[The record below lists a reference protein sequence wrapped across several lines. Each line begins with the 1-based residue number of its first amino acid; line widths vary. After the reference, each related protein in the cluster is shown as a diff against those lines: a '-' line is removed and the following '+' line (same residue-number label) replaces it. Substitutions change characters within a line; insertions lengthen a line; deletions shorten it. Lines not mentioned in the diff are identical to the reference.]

1 VNKALISVI
10 PKRNA
15 IINPKITN
23 NRNATFEIKLFD
35 SENIL
40 LLVELDPDPDG
51 VEPLLFKVN
60 LLYKEFLSGLL
71 LICILIIIY
80 YFLKCNINDIRY

>member
-1 VNKALISVI
+1 MI

-15 IINPKITN
+15 IINPKITKN
-23 NRNATFEIKLFD
+23 KNSTFDIKLFD

-40 LLVELDPDPDG
+40 LLVELELDLDPEG

-71 LICILIIIY
+71 LICIVY
-80 YFLKCNINDIRY
+80 YL